1 MRKPG
6 FVYLVLEGEESSIK
20 SIYLD
25 ENFAEAEVLSKGSD
39 WIWTEER
46 AISDWD
52 AESSGRDTASPQ
64 SAPSDEPEFRPASI
78 QAIVSEASVTAAIA
92 KAHLAWLAYNSP
104 ETIVSGDEYV
114 DGKLSKS
121 GETAAAAWSRLTRSA
136 PDSEFLKLQS
146 LVPQVPQR

>member
-6 FVYLVLEGEESSIK
+6 FVYLVLEGEERNIK

-25 ENFAEAEVLSKGSD
+25 ENFAEAEVLSKGSG

-52 AESSGRDTASPQ
+52 AVHSEKASEPLESPAET
-64 SAPSDEPEFRPASI
+64 ELFRPASLGP
-78 QAIVSEASVTAAIA
+78 IVSEASVTAAIA

-104 ETIVSGDEYV
+104 ETIVSGDEYH
-114 DGKLSKS
+114 DGKMVRA
-121 GETAAAAWSRLTRSA
+121 GETAAQCWSRLTHSA
-136 PDSEFLKLQS
+136 PEREFLKLQS
-146 LVPQVPQR
+146 LVPRAPQR